1 MSEQINKIIFTT
13 KEAYDKKVSEGS
25 LDPSAVYAIDASQVA
40 TTAEVKATVDNSFDK
55 FGLELGINKE
65 GAEFYKTPIDLAG
78 MIKDVVKAKYDV
90 PYTGAEHINVGN
102 GTKSLSISHVTNP
115 NTYITAIQ
123 DGTEHG
129 FVPFTIDNKLA
140 RVIVPDAVDV
150 TREFELKASN
160 VFDTLHDTI
169 KVVNSSESI
178 VIDKLNQFAS
188 MIDTEAG
195 VRIEPTYMPSINLYN
210 DRAIYISEES
220 QKNIT
225 GFVGYQYKAVIA
237 DKSITF
243 NSDDID
249 AMKRAAKEWINSFYL
264 LIVDRTFSSYV
275 DLGTGE
281 WKDFPA
287 SVSATTSK
295 LGDYFNNYALD
306 IDTIR
311 ENKVTTTLSALN
323 LNNIDTEANLE
334 ITHVSNFEKTEIQS
348 KLPNAECLL
357 LDLSGSTI
365 DTIADK
371 LVEINAA
378 TPLKIKAIVVARG
391 SIDDEAFKKLNEL
404 TTLQVVF
411 SNSPSDHVKT
421 IDKRVALIT
430 TDSYNKT
437 MWVGIKPGDG
447 KSMSI
452 DSSYNNTLTTL
463 YSKIKEKKTVAPP
476 DHL

>member
-13 KEAYDKKVSEGS
+13 KEAYDKKVAEGS
-25 LDPSAVYAIDASQVA
+25 LDTSAVYAIDASQVA
-40 TTAEVKATVDNSFDK
+40 TTTEVKATVDNSFDK
-55 FGLELGINKE
+55 FGLGIGINKE

-78 MIKDVVKAKYDV
+78 MIKDVVKVKYDV

-140 RVIVPDAVDV
+140 RVTVPDAVDV

-160 VFDTLHDTI
+160 VFNTLHDTI

-178 VIDKLNQFAS
+178 VIDKLNTFAS
-188 MIDTEAG
+188 MIDTDSG

-225 GFVGYQYKAVIA
+225 EFVGYQYKAVIA

-334 ITHVSNFEKTEIQS
+334 ITHVSDFEKTEIQS

-463 YSKIKEKKTVAPP
+463 YSKIKKKKTVAPP

>member
-1 MSEQINKIIFTT
+1 MPEQINKIIFTT
-13 KEAYDKKVSEGS
+13 KEAYDKKVTEGS

-40 TTAEVKATVDNSFDK
+40 TTTEVKATVDNSFDK
-55 FGLELGINKE
+55 FGLGIGINKE
-65 GAEFYKTPIDLAG
+65 GAEFYHTPIDLAG

-140 RVIVPDAVDV
+140 RVTVPDAVDV

-178 VIDKLNQFAS
+178 VIEKLNTFAS
-188 MIDTEAG
+188 MIDTDSG
-195 VRIEPTYMPSINLYN
+195 VRIEPTYLDSINLYN

-220 QKNIT
+220 QKYINR
-225 GFVGYQYKAVIA
+225 FVGYQYKAVIA
-237 DKSITF
+237 NKSITF

-249 AMKRAAKEWINSFYL
+249 AMKRASKEWINSFYL

-311 ENKVTTTLSALN
+311 ENKVTTTMGALN
-323 LNNIDTEANLE
+323 LDNIDTETNLE
-334 ITHVSNFEKTEIQS
+334 ITHVSDFEKSEIQS

-357 LDLSGSTI
+357 LDLSGSTV
-365 DTIADK
+365 DSIADK
-371 LVEINAA
+371 LVEINAT

-391 SIDDEAFKKLNEL
+391 SIDDATFKKLNEL
-404 TTLQVVF
+404 TSLQVVF

-421 IDKRVALIT
+421 IDKRIALIT
-430 TDSYNKT
+430 TDTYNKM

-452 DSSYNNTLTTL
+452 DSSYNDTLTTL
-463 YSKIKEKKTVAPP
+463 YNKIKDKKTVAPP

>member
-1 MSEQINKIIFTT
+1 MPEQINKIIFTT
-13 KEAYDKKVSEGS
+13 KEAYDKKVAEGS
-25 LDPSAVYAIDASQVA
+25 LDTSAVYAIDASQVA
-40 TTAEVKATVDNSFDK
+40 TTTEVKSVVDNSFDK
-55 FGLELGINKE
+55 FGLGIGINKE
-65 GAEFYKTPIDLAG
+65 GAEFYHTPIDLAG

-140 RVIVPDAVDV
+140 RVTVPDAVDV

-160 VFDTLHDTI
+160 VFNTLHDTI

-178 VIDKLNQFAS
+178 VIEKLNTFAS
-188 MIDTEAG
+188 MIDTDAG
-195 VRIEPTYMPSINLYN
+195 VRIEPTYMASINLYN

-237 DKSITF
+237 NKSITF

-249 AMKRAAKEWINSFYL
+249 AMKRASKDWINNFYL

-311 ENKVTTTLSALN
+311 ENKVTTTMGALN
-323 LNNIDTEANLE
+323 LNNIDTETSLE
-334 ITHVSNFEKTEIQS
+334 ITHVSDFEKSEIQS

-357 LDLSGSTI
+357 LDLSGSNV
-365 DTIADK
+365 DNIADK
-371 LVEINAA
+371 LLEINAT
-378 TPLKIKAIVVARG
+378 TPLKIKAIVVAHG
-391 SIDDEAFKKLNEL
+391 SINDAEFKKLNEL
-404 TTLQVVF
+404 TSLQVVF

-463 YSKIKEKKTVAPP
+463 YNKIKEKKTVAPP

>member
-13 KEAYDKKVSEGS
+13 KEAYDKKVAEGS
-25 LDPSAVYAIDASQVA
+25 LDTSAVYAIDASQVA
-40 TTAEVKATVDNSFDK
+40 TTTEVKATVDNSFDK
-55 FGLELGINKE
+55 FGLGIGINKE

-90 PYTGAEHINVGN
+90 PYTGAEHVNVGN
-102 GTKSLSISHVTNP
+102 GTKSLSISHVNNP

-140 RVIVPDAVDV
+140 RVTIPDAVDV

-160 VFDTLHDTI
+160 VFNTLHDTI

-178 VIDKLNQFAS
+178 VIDKLNTFDS
-188 MIDTEAG
+188 MINTDAG

-243 NSDDID
+243 NSNDID

-287 SVSATTSK
+287 SVSVTTSK

-334 ITHVSNFEKTEIQS
+334 ITHVSDFEKTEIQS

>member
-1 MSEQINKIIFTT
+1 MPEQINKIIFTT
-13 KEAYDKKVSEGS
+13 KEAYDKKVTEGS

-40 TTAEVKATVDNSFDK
+40 TTTEVKATVDNSFDK
-55 FGLELGINKE
+55 FGLGIGINKE
-65 GAEFYKTPIDLAG
+65 GAEFYHTPIDLAG
-78 MIKDVVKAKYDV
+78 IIKDVVKAKYDV

-140 RVIVPDAVDV
+140 RVTVPDDVDV

-160 VFDTLHDTI
+160 VFNTLHDTI

-195 VRIEPTYMPSINLYN
+195 VRVEPTYMDSINLYN

-220 QKNIT
+220 QKYINI
-225 GFVGYQYKAVIA
+225 FVGYQYKAVIA
-237 DKSITF
+237 NKSITF

-249 AMKRAAKEWINSFYL
+249 AMKRASKDWINNFYL

-311 ENKVTTTLSALN
+311 ENKVTTTMGALN
-323 LNNIDTEANLE
+323 LNNIDTETSLE
-334 ITHVSNFEKTEIQS
+334 ITHVNDFENSEIQS

-357 LDLSGSTI
+357 LDLSGSNV
-365 DTIADK
+365 DDIADK
-371 LVEINAA
+371 LLEINAT

-391 SIDDEAFKKLNEL
+391 SIEDEAFKKLNEL
-404 TTLQVVF
+404 TSLQVVF

-430 TDSYNKT
+430 TDTYNKT

-452 DSSYNNTLTTL
+452 DSSYNDTLTTL
-463 YSKIKEKKTVAPP
+463 YNKIKDKKSVAPP

>member
-1 MSEQINKIIFTT
+1 MPEQINKIIFTT
-13 KEAYDKKVSEGS
+13 KEAYDKKVTEGS

-40 TTAEVKATVDNSFDK
+40 TTTEVKATVDNSFDK
-55 FGLELGINKE
+55 FGLGIGINKE

-129 FVPFTIDNKLA
+129 FVTFTIDNKLA
-140 RVIVPDAVDV
+140 RVTVPDAVDV

-160 VFDTLHDTI
+160 VFNTLHDTI

-178 VIDKLNQFAS
+178 VIDKLNTFAS
-188 MIDTEAG
+188 MIDTDAG

-249 AMKRAAKEWINSFYL
+249 AMKRASKEWINSFYL

-334 ITHVSNFEKTEIQS
+334 ITHVSDFEKTEIQS

>member
-13 KEAYDKKVSEGS
+13 KEAYDKKVAEGS
-25 LDPSAVYAIDASQVA
+25 LDTSAVYAIDASQVA
-40 TTAEVKATVDNSFDK
+40 TTSEVKATVDNSFDK
-55 FGLELGINKE
+55 FGLGIGINKE

-195 VRIEPTYMPSINLYN
+195 VTVENSSVGSLKLYDNALYLKEESEKNINL
-210 DRAIYISEES
+210 
-220 QKNIT
+220 
-225 GFVGYQYKAVIA
+225 FVGYQYKVVIA
-237 DKSITF
+237 DKSMTF
-243 NSDDID
+243 GSDDID
-249 AMKRAAKEWINSFYL
+249 EMKRQYQEFSDRFYI

-275 DLGTGE
+275 DLGTGA

-287 SVSATTSK
+287 SVSETTTK
-295 LGDYFNNYALD
+295 LANYFDKYALD
-306 IDTIR
+306 IDTTR
-311 ENKVTTTLSALN
+311 KNKVDSIMSSLNTSDIDVETTFK
-323 LNNIDTEANLE
+323 
-334 ITHVSNFEKTEIQS
+334 VSDSDNFENEDIKN
-348 KLPNAECLL
+348 KLLNTECLVFDNNGTDVVAL
-357 LDLSGSTI
+357 
-365 DTIADK
+365 ANK
-371 LVEINAA
+371 LVAFNS
-378 TPLKIKAIVVARG
+378 TNPLKVKVIMCNLSLG
-391 SIDDEAFKKLNEL
+391 EEAFNKLNEL
-404 TTLQVVF
+404 PTLQLVIACTPFTDFV
-411 SNSPSDHVKT
+411 T
-421 IDKRVALIT
+421 IDKRVPLIT
-430 TDSYNKT
+430 TDNYYPQIRVT
-437 MWVGIKPGDG
+437 VKPGDG
-447 KSMSI
+447 TNMSI
-452 DSSYNNTLTTL
+452 ENPYELKTLINNISQKL
-463 YSKIKEKKTVAPP
+463 IVAPP

>member
-13 KEAYDKKVSEGS
+13 KEAYDKKAAEGS
-25 LDPSAVYAIDASQVA
+25 LDPSVVYAIDASQVA
-40 TTAEVKATVDNSFDK
+40 TTTEVKATVDNSFDK
-55 FGLELGINKE
+55 FGLGIGINKE

-195 VRIEPTYMPSINLYN
+195 VRIEPTYIPYINLYN

-225 GFVGYQYKAVIA
+225 GFVGYQYKVVIA

-295 LGDYFNNYALD
+295 LGDYFNDYVLD

-334 ITHVSNFEKTEIQS
+334 ITHVSDFEKTEIQS

-357 LDLSGSTI
+357 LDLSDSTI

-371 LVEINAA
+371 LVEINVA

-463 YSKIKEKKTVAPP
+463 YSTIKEKKTVAPP

>member
-13 KEAYDKKVSEGS
+13 KEAYDKKVAEGS
-25 LDPSAVYAIDASQVA
+25 LDTSAVYAIDASQVA
-40 TTAEVKATVDNSFDK
+40 TTTEVKATVDNSFDK
-55 FGLELGINKE
+55 FGLGLGINKE
-65 GAEFYKTPIDLAG
+65 GAEFYHTPLDLAG

-334 ITHVSNFEKTEIQS
+334 ITHVSDFEKTEIQS

-357 LDLSGSTI
+357 LDLSSSTI

>member
-1 MSEQINKIIFTT
+1 MPEQINKIIFTT
-13 KEAYDKKVSEGS
+13 KEAYDKKVAEGS
-25 LDPSAVYAIDASQVA
+25 LDTSAVYAIDASQVA
-40 TTAEVKATVDNSFDK
+40 TTTEVKATVDNSFDK

-65 GAEFYKTPIDLAG
+65 GAEFYHTPLDLAG

-237 DKSITF
+237 DKSIIF

-249 AMKRAAKEWINSFYL
+249 AMKREAKEWINSFYL

-311 ENKVTTTLSALN
+311 ENKVTTNLSALN

-334 ITHVSNFEKTEIQS
+334 ITHVSDFEKTEIQS

>member
-1 MSEQINKIIFTT
+1 MPEQINKIIFTT
-13 KEAYDKKVSEGS
+13 KEAYDKKVTEGS

-40 TTAEVKATVDNSFDK
+40 TTTEVKATVDNSFDK
-55 FGLELGINKE
+55 FGLGIGINKE
-65 GAEFYKTPIDLAG
+65 GAEFYHTPIDLAG

-123 DGTEHG
+123 DDTEHG

-140 RVIVPDAVDV
+140 RVTIPDTVDV

-160 VFDTLHDTI
+160 VFNTLHDTI
-169 KVVNSSESI
+169 KVVNSSENI
-178 VIDKLNQFAS
+178 VIEKLNTFAS

-195 VRIEPTYMPSINLYN
+195 VRIEPTYMDSINLYN
-210 DRAIYISEES
+210 DRAIYISKES
-220 QKNIT
+220 QKNINI
-225 GFVGYQYKAVIA
+225 FVGYQYKAVIA

-249 AMKRAAKEWINSFYL
+249 AMKRASKDWINNFYL

-311 ENKVTTTLSALN
+311 ENKVTTTMGALN
-323 LNNIDTEANLE
+323 LDNIDTETSLE
-334 ITHVSNFEKTEIQS
+334 ITHVSDFEKSEIQS

-357 LDLSGSTI
+357 LDLSGSNV
-365 DTIADK
+365 DNIADK
-371 LVEINAA
+371 LLEINAT

-391 SIDDEAFKKLNEL
+391 SIEDEAFKKLNEL
-404 TTLQVVF
+404 TSLQVVF

-430 TDSYNKT
+430 TDTYNKM
-437 MWVGIKPGDG
+437 MWADIKPGDG

-452 DSSYNNTLTTL
+452 DSSYNDTLTTL
-463 YSKIKEKKTVAPP
+463 YNAIKEKKTVAPP